1 MSAVSSIGEMDY
13 KGVASRRQEREFENP
28 SATRVILCDMSMMM
42 ASSPIQTPVTGREYS
57 GGQREPMQALAQFY
71 RALNERDID
80 MMQRNWINSS
90 DAAMDNPLGGIKRG
104 WSEISK
110 TYEALFRSPGAYWFE
125 FYDYSLHQS
134 GDLFYVVGRERGE
147 LTVNRQPMTLA
158 ISTSRVFRR
167 DEEGNWRQTH
177 HHGSIDE
184 PQMLAAYQQA
194 VLGAISN
201 TSSLTS
207 AAR

>member
-1 MSAVSSIGEMDY
+1 M
-13 KGVASRRQEREFENP
+13 
-28 SATRVILCDMSMMM
+28 TM
-42 ASSPIQTPVTGREYS
+42 ASNPIQTPVTGREYS

-71 RALNERDID
+71 RALNERDIG
-80 MMQRNWINSS
+80 MIRQNWIDSS

-147 LTVNRQPMTLA
+147 LTLNGQPMKLA
-158 ISTSRVFRR
+158 IRTSRVFQR
-167 DEEGNWRQTH
+167 DAEGCWRQAH
-177 HHGSIDE
+177 HHGSIDD

-207 AAR
+207 NAR